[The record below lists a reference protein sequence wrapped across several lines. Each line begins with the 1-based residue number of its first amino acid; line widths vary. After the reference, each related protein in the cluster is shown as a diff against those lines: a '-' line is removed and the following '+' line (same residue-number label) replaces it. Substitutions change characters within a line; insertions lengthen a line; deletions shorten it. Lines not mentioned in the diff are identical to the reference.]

1 MNPPRLTKLA
11 LTWKRD
17 IQSEPTRELNN
28 QKNHMFWAI
37 SQPLAFV
44 CYTNDLFFVKPIT
57 ILMWTST
64 IYITG
69 MQVCKPLKDII
80 PCP

>member
-44 CYTNDLFFVKPIT
+44 CYTNDLFFCQANHHSYVDKYY
-57 ILMWTST
+57 LYNWYAS
-64 IYITG
+64 
-69 MQVCKPLKDII
+69 MQAA
-80 PCP
+80 